1 MNQQDQFTN
10 LYNEYG
16 EGIKKLC
23 LGYTGDGVLAQDL
36 LQETFIAVWNNMQK
50 FRGDAKWSTW
60 IYRIAANT
68 CLAHL
73 RKKKDTVMDVANSVL
88 AMLPDEVNTK
98 EQEIKLLYKCISRLA
113 ETDRLIITLVME
125 DKPYQEIAT
134 ITGITENNLR
144 VKIHRIKKQL
154 TQIYNSH
161 AGL

>member
-23 LGYTGDGVLAQDL
+23 LGYTGDAVLAQDL

-50 FRGDAKWSTW
+50 FRGDSKWSTW

-73 RKKKDTVMDVANSVL
+73 RKKKDTVMDVANSAL

-98 EQEIKLLYKCISRLA
+98 EQEIQLLYKCISRLA

-125 DKPYQEIAT
+125 DKPYEEIAV

-144 VKIHRIKKQL
+144 VKIYRIKKQL
-154 TQIYNSH
+154 TEIYNSY
-161 AGL
+161 ARL